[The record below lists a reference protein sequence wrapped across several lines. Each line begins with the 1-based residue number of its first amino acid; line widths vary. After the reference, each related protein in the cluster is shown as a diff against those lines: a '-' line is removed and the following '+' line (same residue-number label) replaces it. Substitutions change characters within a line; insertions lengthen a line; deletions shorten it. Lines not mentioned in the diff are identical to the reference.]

1 MGRSMAGATS
11 SIGHTDT
18 VDRVKG
24 MPFAAA
30 ARAAC
35 TSPRRAYIP
44 VRPTGARATGML
56 NVSSNS
62 FVSRLS
68 SDMFFS
74 TRWRRAMP
82 ARSSTL
88 LRSVRSA

>member
-1 MGRSMAGATS
+1 MAGATS

-18 VDRVKG
+18 VDRVNG
-24 MPFAAA
+24 MPLAAA

-35 TSPRRAYIP
+35 TSPRRAYMP

-56 NVSSNS
+56 RVSLNNR
-62 FVSRLS
+62 VSRLS
-68 SDMFFS
+68 SDMFFN

-82 ARSSTL
+82 ARSWTL
-88 LRSVRSA
+88 WRSVCSA